1 MGEKKTLT
9 ALVSGGEATAGPPLG
24 PQLGP
29 LGVNIVAIVDEIN
42 KKTQEFKG
50 MKVPVK
56 ITVDVETKEF
66 TVDVGV
72 PTTSALIVK
81 ESGAKIK
88 SKDGEKPGG
97 SERPGDTFV
106 GNLTM
111 EQVIKIAKLKMPDS
125 YANSIKSAV
134 KEVMGTCVSMGV
146 TIEGLPPKEALK
158 ELEKGRW
165 DELFKEE

>member
-9 ALVSGGEATAGPPLG
+9 VLVSGGEATAGPPLG

-29 LGVNIVAIVDEIN
+29 LGVNIVAIVEEIN

-56 ITVDVETKEF
+56 VTVDVETKEF
-66 TVDVGV
+66 DVEIGV

-81 ESGAKIK
+81 ESGARIK
-88 SKDGEKPGG
+88 SKDAEKPGG
-97 SERPGDTFV
+97 SGRPGDTFV

-111 EQVIKIAKLKMPDS
+111 EQVIKIAKLKMPGS
-125 YANSIKSAV
+125 YAKSIKSVA
-134 KEVMGTCVSMGV
+134 KEVMGTCVSMGITV
-146 TIEGLPPKEALK
+146 EGMQAKEALK

-165 DELFKEE
+165 DELFKEG